1 MRKILSAIPL
11 IMLLTLILSACS
23 TQTSSQP
30 ASIVVTP
37 PSPGKGAMSGQI
49 MDASSRWNGA
59 TVFVFAA
66 SYYGDET
73 SVCFFMLAGSLN
85 PKTELQAGDFF
96 QMTDIT
102 PGQYVLVVGPTAE
115 EGVLVVNDK
124 NNPLLIDIKA
134 DQVTELGK
142 LNLKN

>member
-1 MRKILSAIPL
+1 MRKILSVIPL
-11 IMLLTLILSACS
+11 IILLAVILSSCS
-23 TQTSSQP
+23 TQTASQP
-30 ASIVVTP
+30 APAVITP
-37 PSPGKGAMSGQI
+37 PSPGKGAMSGQVI
-49 MDASSRWNGA
+49 DAASRWSGA

-66 SYYGDET
+66 SYYGDGT
-73 SVCFFMLAGSLN
+73 SEGFFMLEPSLN

-96 QMTDIT
+96 QITNIT
-102 PGQYVLVVGPTAE
+102 PGRYILVVGPTAE
-115 EGVLVVNDK
+115 EAVLVVNAD